1 MFISQNQSEK
11 SIRNQKIFLFH
22 SSIKWFDRF
31 LKTVTHR
38 YTIQHV
44 PQDHIHYFSNE
55 ILFLFT
61 NHSLTVMIYFLADMI
76 YGTCNLF
83 STLLLKVGR
92 CCINYVLLAGKQ
104 SGGEIWQLPS
114 AECIFNLSIT
124 FAHLHNNKRAI
135 NHHEIPQSAS
145 H

>member
-1 MFISQNQSEK
+1 
-11 SIRNQKIFLFH
+11 
-22 SSIKWFDRF
+22 
-31 LKTVTHR
+31 
-38 YTIQHV
+38 
-44 PQDHIHYFSNE
+44 
-55 ILFLFT
+55 
-61 NHSLTVMIYFLADMI
+61 MI

-124 FAHLHNNKRAI
+124 FAHLHNNKEAI
-135 NHHEIPQSAS
+135 NHHEIPQKCIPLRQDVF
-145 H
+145 HFWLEKVVIQEKQ